1 MAGLESSAAMA
12 AVDVCLEP
20 NFELEAM
27 AVKEGHIIKNLK
39 RRYFRL
45 VGDSS
50 SPSNRSLFLYYGS
63 SKQEASKSVDL
74 VGAKIADQTESL
86 GNFSSEHVC
95 CLHLDKQRNGNVGYF
110 ALCFDTPALC
120 SEWKTCIHSFNTAS
134 SSSAEIRDLLSLIQ
148 DSWEKGNLPSR
159 PLATLRNN
167 CMRNPAFRSALTTSE
182 AGLATVIALLQHE
195 DADIQLNAISIVAAC
210 CDSLHRTQTFQT
222 SGALTLLL
230 RCSQDHSGSRSDGRN
245 PEAALVAI
253 AQMCSVSASC
263 QDFLKDVAGLN
274 LFLKVMSLMK
284 TKRQDSLMLKKL
296 VRKVFNVRWSCMHVS
311 HTV

>member
-1 MAGLESSAAMA
+1 MAGLESSASMA

-50 SPSNRSLFLYYGS
+50 SPSNRSLLLYYGS
-63 SKQEASKSVDL
+63 SKQEARKSVDL
-74 VGAKIADQTESL
+74 VGAKVADQTESL

-95 CLHLDKQRNGNVGYF
+95 CLHLDKKRNGNVGYF

-120 SEWKTCIHSFNTAS
+120 TEWKTCIHSFNTAS
-134 SSSAEIRDLLSLIQ
+134 SSTDEIREFLSLIQ
-148 DSWEKGNLPSR
+148 DSLVKGNLLSLTR

-167 CMRNPAFRSALTTSE
+167 CMRNPAFRSALTASE

-210 CDSLHRTQTFQT
+210 CDSPHRTQAFQT

-230 RCSQDHSGSRSDGRN
+230 RCSQNHSGSRSDGRN

-296 VRKVFNVRWSCMHVS
+296 VR
-311 HTV
+311 